1 MNPQVFDA
9 FRDFIQVQTG
19 LTMRRGKEALLR
31 ARIAERIRALGLE
44 DEAAY
49 LRRVR
54 DDRTGDELRAFI
66 NAITTNTTSF
76 FRAPEHFEI
85 LADYARAWAAEDHT
99 RLRVWCSASST
110 GEEPW
115 SMAMVL
121 AHCIGDWSRRDV
133 RVLATDIDTD
143 VLAEARAAR
152 YPERAVATV
161 PPALRTRYLV
171 NERTPDG
178 TVWTVRPDLKPM
190 VSFARLNLVRQPY
203 PMSGPFDIIFC
214 RNVLIYFDNDT
225 RIRVLTEM
233 VRLLQPHGLLVLGPS
248 ESAMG
253 LDHLVRRT
261 TDSVYVPRE
270 PR

>member
-1 MNPQVFDA
+1 MNPEVFDA
-9 FRDFIQVQTG
+9 FRDFIHVQTG

-31 ARIAERIRALGLE
+31 ARIAERIRTLSLE
-44 DEAAY
+44 DESAY
-49 LRRVR
+49 LRLVR

-85 LADYARAWAAEDHT
+85 LADYARAWHAEGHS
-99 RLRVWCSASST
+99 RLRIWCSASST

-121 AHCIGDWSRRDV
+121 AHAIPDWTRRDV
-133 RVLATDIDTD
+133 KVLATDIDTD
-143 VLAEARAAR
+143 VLTEARAAR
-152 YPERAVATV
+152 YPQRTVATV
-161 PPALRTRYLV
+161 PPALRTRYLLQ
-171 NERTPDG
+171 ERTG
-178 TVWTVRPDLKPM
+178 EGEAWTIRPDLKSM

-203 PMSGPFDIIFC
+203 PMSGPFDVIFC

-233 VRLLQPHGLLVLGPS
+233 VRLLHPHGLLVLGPS

-261 TDSVYVPRE
+261 TDSVYVPRSA
-270 PR
+270 R